1 MACSC
6 REPLCSYF
14 SPSAETLRCQ
24 IVDAFQSSPH
34 GPSSEGAA
42 GGRVGSE
49 PEPELEGGGEAGVF
63 PLMLLGP
70 HGAAADSFP
79 VAAHGFAELGQ
90 VMRRRPIDTLLI
102 IGNNHRQPGLALSD
116 ARWQTPLGTL
126 EPEPELIAAL
136 AAGASLAVRNADH
149 SREHSIE
156 NQLPLLQHLAALTPS
171 APQPRL
177 VALSVGYRA
186 FGSADEAAKLAKAIG
201 SVLMSSG
208 EGRASPWAAT
218 TAIVATTDYTHAG
231 PGYRELPPGEEPAGG
246 WASAAGQEA
255 LVSYAK
261 ARDAPVLDAITGG
274 GGASAVVAAGK
285 ATSMCGLW
293 SAALAVELASVLGL
307 GRRRLLKYA
316 VSAEVSPHPS
326 GCVTGFAVR
335 TSCLCCAG
343 AGMSVASRAD
353 GRWLVGW
360 LVAQAIAMTPDGGA
374 DDE

>member
-14 SPSAETLRCQ
+14 SPSAQTLRCQ
-24 IVDAFQSSPH
+24 IADAFQSSPH
-34 GPSSEGAA
+34 GPGGVGA
-42 GGRVGSE
+42 VGSE
-49 PEPELEGGGEAGVF
+49 PEPEPEGGEEAGVF

-102 IGNNHRQPGLALSD
+102 IGNNHRQPGVALSD

-126 EPEPELIAAL
+126 EPEPELIAQL
-136 AAGASLAVRNADH
+136 AAGASIAVRNADH

-156 NQLPLLQHLAALTPS
+156 NQLPLLQHLAALTSPS

-186 FGSADEAAKLAKAIG
+186 FGSAEEAAELAKAIG
-201 SVLMSSG
+201 AVLMSS

-255 LVSYAK
+255 LIGYAK

-293 SAALAVELASVLGL
+293 SAALAVELSSVLGL

-335 TSCLCCAG
+335 ILLL
-343 AGMSVASRAD
+343 VL
-353 GRWLVGW
+353 RWRRHARG
-360 LVAQAIAMTPDGGA
+360 
-374 DDE
+374 

>member
-14 SPSAETLRCQ
+14 SPSAQTLRCQ

-34 GPSSEGAA
+34 GPSSRA
-42 GGRVGSE
+42 GGVGPSEQE
-49 PEPELEGGGEAGVF
+49 PEPEGGEEAGVF

-102 IGNNHRQPGLALSD
+102 IGNNHRQPGVALSD

-126 EPEPELIAAL
+126 EPEPELIAQL

-186 FGSADEAAKLAKAIG
+186 FGSAEEAAELAKAIG
-201 SVLMSSG
+201 SVLMSS

-218 TAIVATTDYTHAG
+218 TAIIATTDYTHAG

-255 LVSYAK
+255 LIGYAK
-261 ARDAPVLDAITGG
+261 ARDAPVLEAITGG

-293 SAALAVELASVLGL
+293 SAALAVELSSVLGL
-307 GRRRLLKYA
+307 GVRRLLKYA

-335 TSCLCCAG
+335 PSCAAL
-343 AGMSVASRAD
+343 RL
-353 GRWLVGW
+353 RWHARG
-360 LVAQAIAMTPDGGA
+360 
-374 DDE
+374 